1 MNCTVSVTPNSLL
14 SADEIAVDDYTG
26 FIYLSAA
33 YASTIVSDAAI
44 LVSFNC
50 KDSRGAQASG
60 AMIINVRVNP
70 AEVSCLAKQI
80 FT

>member
-33 YASTIVSDAAI
+33 YASAIVSDAAF

-50 KDSRGAQASG
+50 KDSRGAEASG
-60 AMIINVRVNP
+60 AMVINVRVNH
-70 AEVSCLAKQI
+70 AEVSFLGKES